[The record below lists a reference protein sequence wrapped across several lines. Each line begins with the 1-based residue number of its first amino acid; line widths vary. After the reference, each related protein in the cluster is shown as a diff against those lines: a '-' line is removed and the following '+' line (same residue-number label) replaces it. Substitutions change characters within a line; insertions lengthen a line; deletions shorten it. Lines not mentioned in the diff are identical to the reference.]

1 MRQLQIILF
10 FSLIVNALGI
20 AQNSNNKYQIYIDI
34 AHKQRFWN
42 DPADMNG
49 MDKNSVNRVKY
60 MTDEITKNAK
70 SNNAGLA
77 YLKQEI
83 KPEDLSHCDLL
94 FIHIPSAKYSEGEI
108 KAIQN
113 YIKKG
118 GSLFLVM
125 DADYWSTLEQTN
137 VNEIIRPFGIQFG
150 TDSQDT
156 IVGGYS
162 KGGIIC
168 SKTLKIP
175 YHGARI
181 INGGKPFCFNL
192 QGETHPFGTFTE
204 LKNGGKIIVMG
215 DGMVSLYMTSWQ
227 GVTDYQCSGF
237 MEDVFRWLLKRA

>member
-1 MRQLQIILF
+1 MKQLQIILF
-10 FSLIVNALGI
+10 FSLAVNVLGI
-20 AQNSNNKYQIYIDI
+20 AQNPNNKYQIYIDI

-49 MDKNSVNRVKY
+49 MDKNLVNRVKY
-60 MTDEITKNAK
+60 MTDEIVKNAK
-70 SNNAGLA
+70 SNNAELK

-83 KPEDLSHCDLL
+83 KPGDLLNCNLL
-94 FIHIPSAKYSEGEI
+94 FIHIPSAKYSKGEI

-113 YIKKG
+113 YIEMG

-137 VNEIIRPFGIQFG
+137 VNEIIEPFGIQFG
-150 TDSQDT
+150 SDSQDT
-156 IVGGYS
+156 IVGGCS

-181 INGGKPFCFNL
+181 VNGGNAFCFNK
-192 QGETHPFGTFTE
+192 ESADEPFGVYKK
-204 LKNGGKIIVMG
+204 LKGGGKLIVMG
-215 DGMVSLYMTSWQ
+215 EAMVSLYMTSWQ
-227 GVTDYQCSGF
+227 GVTDYQCSEF
-237 MEDVFRWLLKRA
+237 MEDVFRWLLK